1 MNSFSIPKQVLAGFA
16 IAVFALCM
24 GVYFGTKL
32 RGEDVGGFLLRLFY
46 FLAAIAVLKSIFEW
60 GRIRGFPIRRED
72 GRIHFGHLIRNLT
85 MTIVAVPLLMILSGP
100 FVMAV
105 FQLAR

>member
-1 MNSFSIPKQVLAGFA
+1 MNPISIPKQVLAGFA
-16 IAVFALCM
+16 VAVFALCV

-32 RGEDVGGFLLRLFY
+32 GGEDVGSFLLCLFY
-46 FLAAIAVLKSIFEW
+46 FLAAVATLKSIFEW

-72 GRIHFGHLIRNLT
+72 GRIHFGHVIRNLT
-85 MTIVAVPLLMILSGP
+85 MVVVVVPLLMILSGP
-100 FVMAV
+100 FVIAT

>member
-1 MNSFSIPKQVLAGFA
+1 MNSFPSPKQVLAGFA

-32 RGEDVGGFLLRLFY
+32 GGEGTGGFLLRLFY
-46 FLAAIAVLKSIFEW
+46 LLAAIAVLKSIFEW

-85 MTIVAVPLLMILSGP
+85 MAVVVVPLLMILSGP
-100 FVMAV
+100 FVMAA